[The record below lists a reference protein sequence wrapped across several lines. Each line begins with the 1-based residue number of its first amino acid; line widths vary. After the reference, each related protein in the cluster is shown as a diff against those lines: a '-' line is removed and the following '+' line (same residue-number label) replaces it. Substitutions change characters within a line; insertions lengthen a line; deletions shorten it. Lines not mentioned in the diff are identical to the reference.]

1 MVPAELVAK
10 MKNTVHSTENALAEM
25 DIPPWEEDAFKFA
38 PIWRTNSM
46 TAVSVNLT
54 AWLVLIE
61 DVLLAQLSPGQPLI
75 GLDVFASK
83 GILLTV
89 LNVSQACLNA
99 LKEWKESTENASVK
113 MASTLK
119 QEFARPLQSAP

>member
-1 MVPAELVAK
+1 
-10 MKNTVHSTENALAEM
+10 
-25 DIPPWEEDAFKFA
+25 
-38 PIWRTNSM
+38 M

-54 AWLVLIE
+54 ARLVLIE
-61 DVLLAQLSPGQPLI
+61 DVLLAQLSPSQPLI
-75 GLDVFASK
+75 ELDVFASK

>member
-1 MVPAELVAK
+1 
-10 MKNTVHSTENALAEM
+10 
-25 DIPPWEEDAFKFA
+25 
-38 PIWRTNSM
+38 M

-75 GLDVFASK
+75 GLDAFASK
-83 GILLTV
+83 GILLTA

-113 MASTLK
+113 MVSTLK
-119 QEFARPLQSAP
+119 QEFVRPLQSAP

>member
-1 MVPAELVAK
+1 
-10 MKNTVHSTENALAEM
+10 
-25 DIPPWEEDAFKFA
+25 
-38 PIWRTNSM
+38 M

-113 MASTLK
+113 MVSTLK
-119 QEFARPLQSAP
+119 QEFVRPLQSAP